1 MIPLWF
7 AESKFGSADLAKM
20 GSLDFFWGGA
30 GGAVLSANQQPKE
43 QFGSRV
49 IYNVLIRP
57 ECHTIYN
64 EVGIY
69 IAH

>member
-1 MIPLWF
+1 LIPLWF

-20 GSLDFFWGGA
+20 GSLNFFLG